1 MEILDDRVR
10 AWLDSAQFVKPGSGV
25 YVLYNRNKDIIFIGE
40 SENLQQTFTKYV
52 NTNFEENSCKQKTVS
67 YQREYVDN
75 PTEKAK
81 QLLDDFKNENN
92 KLPACNIV
100 N

>member
-10 AWLDSAQFVKPGSGV
+10 VWLDSAQFVKTGSGV
-25 YVLYNRNKDIIFIGE
+25 YVFYDRNKEIIFIGE
-40 SENLQQTFTKYV
+40 SENLQKTFATYV

-75 PTEKAK
+75 PTEKVK
-81 QLLDDFKNENN
+81 QLLDDFKNEHN
-92 KLPACNIV
+92 KLPACNIA